1 MMEEIKRSISEELV
15 ESYMNYSMSVIIG
28 RAIPD
33 VRDGL
38 KPVQR
43 RILFSMNELN
53 LKNNGPTKKSAR
65 IVGEVMGKYHPHGD
79 AAIYDALVRMAQ
91 NFTMRYPLVHGQ
103 GNFGSIDRD
112 PPAASRYT
120 EAKLS
125 KIAEEMLEDIDEN
138 TVDMIPNFDETLKEP
153 VVLPSKIPQLLLN
166 GASGIAVGMATSI
179 PPHNI
184 GEVADLISK
193 FIDNPEMS
201 DEEVARLLKGPDF
214 PTGGI
219 IMDSETIKNIYETGR
234 GSIIIRSKTS
244 IEEHKNRS
252 RIVITEIPYG
262 VSKAALIEEIA
273 EYAKNSKENII
284 SDIRDESDKE
294 GLRIVVEVARN
305 ADPNVVLNRL
315 LKHTSLETH
324 FAVHMLVIDHGRP
337 KLMNLKQ
344 IIKAFVDHRYEVIK
358 RRSEYEFEKFSKKAH
373 IVEGLIKASR
383 AIGTVVDIVK
393 NARDLENAIEGLMR
407 ILDVSKEQAEAIMDM
422 KLQKL
427 TTLEHNKLDEEYRNL
442 IDSMAK
448 LRNLLGSD
456 KMIMEEIKKDMEYI
470 KSKYGDTRRSE
481 ISQNIENI
489 NIEDLISDDEMVLT
503 ITHNGYVS
511 ATKLE
516 NYKMQSRG
524 GKGNISIRTREDDYV
539 EHTFVTTKLSYTG
552 FITNLGKFY
561 FIKNYNF
568 QENEKGTK
576 GKLILNYFNLSQD
589 EKVKSIMSIG
599 HTLDPS
605 KDMWIATK
613 FGKIK
618 RVSLSD
624 FSFKANGVYAIRL
637 EEGDEVV
644 DSALT
649 NTSDK
654 NIIALSTMKGFVS
667 AFRDEDVRK
676 MGRSAIG
683 VRGISL
689 RNGDEV
695 VSMIV
700 VREDEIDKVQL
711 LTITEKGLGKRSD
724 FSNYPIHK
732 RGSHG
737 VRNLRLTEKNGLVVS
752 IAKVIDEDEIIVVT
766 ANGKAI
772 RFKVSDLSITSRN
785 TQGFRCVELDPD
797 DKVVAFTPLRGID
810 S

>member
-1 MMEEIKRSISEELV
+1 MEEIKRSISEELV

-79 AAIYDALVRMAQ
+79 MAIYDALVRMAQ
-91 NFTMRYPLVHGQ
+91 DFTMRYPLVHGQ

-125 KIAEEMLEDIDEN
+125 KIAEEMLEDIEEN
-138 TVDMIPNFDETLKEP
+138 TVDMVPNFDETLKEP

-193 FIDNPEMS
+193 FIDNPEMT
-201 DEEVARLLKGPDF
+201 DDEVASLLKGPDF

-219 IMDSETIKNIYETGR
+219 LMDSEAIRNIYRTGR
-234 GSIIIRSKTS
+234 GSIVIRSRTS
-244 IEEHKNRS
+244 IEEYKNRS
-252 RIVITEIPYG
+252 RIIVTEIPYG
-262 VSKAALIEEIA
+262 VSKASLIEQIA

-294 GLRIVVEVARN
+294 GLRIVIEIARN
-305 ADPNVVLNRL
+305 ADANIVLNRL
-315 LKHTSLETH
+315 LKHTALETH
-324 FAVHMLVIDHGRP
+324 FAVQMLVIDHGKPR
-337 KLMNLKQ
+337 LMNLKQ
-344 IIKAFVDHRYEVIK
+344 IIKAFTDHRYEVIK
-358 RRSEYEFEKFSKKAH
+358 RRSEYEFEKFSKRAH

-393 NARDLENAIEGLMR
+393 NSRDLESAIDSLMK
-407 ILDVSKEQAEAIMDM
+407 ILEVSKEQAEAIMDM
-422 KLQKL
+422 KLQRL
-427 TTLEHNKLDEEYRNL
+427 TTLEHAKLDEEYKNL
-442 IDSMAK
+442 IENMGK
-448 LRNLLGSD
+448 LHTLLGSD
-456 KMIMEEIKKDMEYI
+456 RMIMEEIKKDMEYI
-470 KSKYGDTRRSE
+470 KSKYGDPRRSE
-481 ISQNIENI
+481 ISQNTENI
-489 NIEDLISDDEMVLT
+489 NIEDLIPDDEIVVT

-516 NYKMQSRG
+516 SYKMQSRG

-568 QENEKGTK
+568 QENEKGSK
-576 GKLILNYFNLSQD
+576 GKLILNYFNLSPN
-589 EKVKSIMSIG
+589 EKVKSIISIG

-605 KDMWIATK
+605 RDMWIATK
-613 FGKIK
+613 SGKIK
-618 RVSLSD
+618 RISLSE
-624 FSFKANGVYAIRL
+624 FSFRANGVLAIKL
-637 EEGDEVV
+637 EDGDEVV

-649 NTSDK
+649 DTNEK
-654 NIIALSTMKGFVS
+654 NIIALSTLKGFVN
-667 AFRDEDVRK
+667 AFKDEDVRK
-676 MGRSAIG
+676 MGRMAMGI
-683 VRGISL
+683 RGIKL
-689 RNGDEV
+689 REGDEV

-700 VREDEIDKVQL
+700 LKEDEVNKVQL
-711 LTITEKGLGKRSD
+711 LTITEKGLGKRSP
-724 FSNYPIHK
+724 FSDYPIHK

-737 VRNLRLTEKNGLVVS
+737 VRNLRLTAKNGLVVS
-752 IAKVIDEDEIIVVT
+752 TAKVLENDEIIAVT

-785 TQGFRCVELDPD
+785 TQGFRCVDLDPE
-797 DKVVAFTPLRGID
+797 DKVVAFTLLRGID